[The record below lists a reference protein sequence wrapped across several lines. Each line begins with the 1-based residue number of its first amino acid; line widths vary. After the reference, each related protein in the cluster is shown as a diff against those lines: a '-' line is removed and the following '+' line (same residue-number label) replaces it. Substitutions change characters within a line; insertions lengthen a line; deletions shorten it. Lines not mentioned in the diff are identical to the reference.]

1 MTMKRI
7 LFGLFFISIGIVRI
21 GEASAQCTCIRTYPT
36 AFDELKA
43 SETVFIGE
51 VLNVETI
58 ERPYKHRPDAYDL
71 EIKFK
76 VKKVWRK
83 GIDQQIALRFL
94 VDGCISSFDKGVEY
108 LVYAYRDKEGLL
120 RTSCCCSRT
129 RPLAKA
135 AKDLKEFQ
143 EMGEKPKHVI
153 ATSTPNKALQLPAR

>member
-1 MTMKRI
+1 MKRI
-7 LFGLFFISIGIVRI
+7 LFGLFLISISIVGI

-36 AFDELKA
+36 AFDELKD
-43 SETVFIGE
+43 SEAVFIGE

-83 GIDQQIALRFL
+83 DIDQQIALRFL
-94 VDGCISSFDKGVEY
+94 VDGCISSFDKGAEY
-108 LVYAYRDKEGLL
+108 LVYAFRDKEGRL
-120 RTSCCCSRT
+120 RTFCCCSRT

-135 AKDLKEFQ
+135 AQDLEEFQ
-143 EMGEKPKHVI
+143 KMGEKPKHVI
-153 ATSTPNKALQLPAR
+153 ATSKPNKALQLTAR